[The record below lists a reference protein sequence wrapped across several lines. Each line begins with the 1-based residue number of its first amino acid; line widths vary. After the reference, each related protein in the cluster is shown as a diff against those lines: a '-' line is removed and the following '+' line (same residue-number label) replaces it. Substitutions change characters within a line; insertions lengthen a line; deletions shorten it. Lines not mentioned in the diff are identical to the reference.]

1 MAVTWNPRT
10 NSLEYTPDLAA
21 PKANSLAA
29 LEADIAAINATT
41 ATANKIAADTGTA
54 TSKGNAPYQA
64 PKSSAQTTSNFTTLL
79 SGLSQ
84 QQGVLDA
91 AAIAAA
97 AANNPKKLTQAELD
111 AATKSDY
118 DVAQAAAL
126 AAGGPP
132 PIKPVVTNTNTNTSS
147 SATTLTSAQQDAY
160 ALLED
165 IFRSYGLESL
175 IPVIKGYMQQNIGP
189 NQASLLLKQ
198 TPEYKTR
205 FAGNYDPTY
214 GRVAKGLNA
223 LSEAEYLNLENNY
236 AMQMTAYGQGTLANK
251 AQFANLIGNDISAT
265 ELKDRLDLAVTQV
278 QQADPTVMATL
289 RKFYPTITDAN
300 LVGYFLNPADTL
312 PMLNRQVQAADIG
325 AAATQQG
332 LGTDKTSAEAL
343 AAYGTTYAQA
353 QAGYGRIAE
362 VLPTSQKLSNIYGG
376 QTGINYNQAEGE
388 SEFLKNSGAAALERQ
403 KLKDLEQAQF
413 SGRSGVLGANVAAGY
428 SGSLGKSIQG
438 SF

>member
-1 MAVTWNPRT
+1 LD
-10 NSLEYTPDLAA
+10 SL
-21 PKANSLAA
+21 
-29 LEADIAAINATT
+29 
-41 ATANKIAADTGTA
+41 
-54 TSKGNAPYQA
+54 
-64 PKSSAQTTSNFTTLL
+64 
-79 SGLSQ
+79 
-84 QQGVLDA
+84 V
-91 AAIAAA
+91 
-97 AANNPKKLTQAELD
+97 
-111 AATKSDY
+111 
-118 DVAQAAAL
+118 
-126 AAGGPP
+126 
-132 PIKPVVTNTNTNTSS
+132 
-147 SATTLTSAQQDAY
+147 
-160 ALLED
+160 
-165 IFRSYGLESL
+165 
-175 IPVIKGYMQQNIGP
+175 PVIKGYMQQNLGP

-236 AMQMTAYGQGTLANK
+236 ALQMTAYGQGTLANK

>member
-10 NSLEYTPDLAA
+10 NSLEYTPDPAPAA
-21 PKANSLAA
+21 PKPLAA

-64 PKSSAQTTSNFTTLL
+64 PKPSAKTTSQFSTLL
-79 SGLSQ
+79 TELASSQTKVDALSTLA
-84 QQGVLDA
+84 GT
-91 AAIAAA
+91 
-97 AANNPKKLTQAELD
+97 AANPKPLTQAELD

-132 PIKPVVTNTNTNTSS
+132 PIKPVVTNTNTSS

-165 IFRSYGLESL
+165 LFRSYGLESL
-175 IPVIKGYMQQNIGP
+175 VPVIKGYMQQNLGP

-198 TPEYKTR
+198 TNEYKSR
-205 FAGNYDPTY
+205 FAGNYDPTF

-223 LSEAEYLNLENNY
+223 ISEADYLALENSY
-236 AMQMTAYGQGTLANK
+236 AAQMTAYGQNTFANK

-278 QQADPTVMATL
+278 QQADPTVMASL
-289 RKFYPTITDAN
+289 RKFYPTITDTN
-300 LVGYFLNPADTL
+300 LVGYFLNPAEAL

-343 AAYGTTYAQA
+343 AAYGVTYAQA
-353 QAGYGRIAE
+353 QTGYGRVAE
-362 VLPTSQKLSNIYGG
+362 VLPASQKLSNIYGA

-388 SEFLKNSGAAALERQ
+388 AEFLKNSGAAALERQ

-413 SGRSGVLGANVAAGY
+413 SGRSGVLGANVASGY